1 MFLPHFNVICALS
14 EYTRTAKW
22 KVTSILDT
30 LVNAFYALFTD
41 CRAHEI
47 EVGFLVDGSASV
59 HFYGET
65 NFQTMKDFIK
75 NVTNLLDVSNV
86 QTRVGVIVYSTNSTL
101 VFPLNQYST
110 SNEIQ
115 QAVDNME
122 YPGGGTNTGQALND
136 SITTL
141 FNNSIVRANVS
152 KILVVITDGVS
163 TDDVT
168 EPAALV
174 RGSGVTTFVIG
185 IGKDFDHSQL
195 TRVALDDEN
204 HVFTSEFSS
213 LGDVTSNVR
222 GAICQGD

>member
-1 MFLPHFNVICALS
+1 MFLPRFNVNGALS
-14 EYTRTAKW
+14 ECTRTAKW
-22 KVTSILDT
+22 KVTYILDT
-30 LVNAFYALFTD
+30 LVDAFYALFTD
-41 CRAHEI
+41 CKSHEI

-59 HFYGET
+59 QLAF
-65 NFQTMKDFIK
+65 FQTMKDFIK
-75 NVTNLLDVSNV
+75 NLTNLFDVSNV

-136 SITTL
+136 SVTTL